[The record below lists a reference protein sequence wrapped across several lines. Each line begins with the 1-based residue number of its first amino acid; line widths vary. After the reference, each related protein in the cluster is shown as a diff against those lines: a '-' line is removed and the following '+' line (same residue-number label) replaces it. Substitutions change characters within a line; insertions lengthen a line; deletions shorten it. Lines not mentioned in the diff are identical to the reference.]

1 MSEEMCVPET
11 GDVDRIDPAGIPEF
25 TGNLAMLAADCMGFD
40 AAGSRIRTIGSDV
53 HDEFQGLSS
62 FYTAPE
68 AEQLFATTAPARD
81 RAADFADDLTTVR
94 SALWDYHQEITPLVG
109 RLRRLKHEAEEFV
122 ASIRDDDD
130 WKQDTARTDRNNQ
143 LRDDVAATVA
153 RFWAAERSCANRIN
167 ALWGGPQWTTDDG
180 SGGTRMYGVS
190 EADLTAM
197 EEAPWGRAVEREYPA
212 WRIDQHI
219 KSFVWDGIIVDGIWG
234 GLVGLSSLVGLQGWD
249 AMKASWNGLAQLVV
263 GLSITINPLGHYA
276 VDLMPDG
283 TVKNWL
289 TDAQDLTIETAKG
302 LIAWDTWSEDPAR
315 AAGLTTFNVLTTV
328 ATFGAGA
335 GVRAAASGAST
346 ATRIA
351 ATTARIGTAI
361 DVPGHIV
368 TGLTQLNRLS
378 QITDDLARLT
388 AAKGF
393 DLPDGTTQLP
403 NGTVVH
409 PGRPYEIDPPHQ
421 ATRKPDGTLLLPDGR
436 TLHPDGRLTSPT
448 GDTLQTPDQIPAELS
463 ARDRTI
469 LDNTT
474 HDPVAVG
481 APQKPDLNA
490 QAGRDGSS
498 ASATAQANPYENGGM
513 SRDLRGEHGHSGEDY
528 SGHSTERP
536 AADQH
541 HGGGGDTGGDANGHG
556 HSYGGGGGGPDGR
569 SPSDPSGG
577 SSEGPGQPMV
587 RGGDEEQRV
596 REAIKGIPGKQRPKP
611 NVLKRVLERLGTEPD
626 GQRLAEIIGSGAF
639 NQSDE
644 YGQVVSA
651 LGANKTAMFQP
662 SADQLIFADD
672 LVKSGV
678 PPHAIDFE
686 QKFPVGADMDVR
698 IVDET
703 GDVYAYQMKH
713 LNNPLDPVSEITRG
727 KYLLQLAKSEADHQ
741 ILLVDG
747 GRGTLAEWTA
757 NGSYDALMDIH
768 RGDRGPKG
776 QGITF
781 VIRLEDGNLVI
792 PPGSK
797 LDPKDML

>member
-40 AAGSRIRTIGSDV
+40 AAATRVRTIGSDV

-81 RAADFADDLTTVR
+81 RAADFADDLATVR

-130 WKQDTARTDRNNQ
+130 WKKSESKVDRNNE
-143 LRDDVAATVA
+143 LLTEVSTTVA
-153 RFWAAERSCANRIN
+153 RFWAAERACANRIN

-190 EADLTAM
+190 E
-197 EEAPWGRAVEREYPA
+197 EEMAQAGETPWGRAVEREYH
-212 WRIDQHI
+212 WYRFDQHI

-234 GLVGLSSLVGLQGWD
+234 SLVGLSSLVGLQGWD

-302 LIAWDTWSEDPAR
+302 LVAWDTWSEDPAR
-315 AAGLTTFNVLTTV
+315 AAGLTTFNILTTV

-335 GVRAAASGAST
+335 GVRAAASGAGT
-346 ATRIA
+346 ASRIA

-361 DVPGHIV
+361 DIPGHIV

-490 QAGRDGSS
+490 QANATPQQPPTHHADTGSPQS
-498 ASATAQANPYENGGM
+498 PGESRTGGTGPGN
-513 SRDLRGEHGHSGEDY
+513 D
-528 SGHSTERP
+528 P
-536 AADQH
+536 AEGPPGNH
-541 HGGGGDTGGDANGHG
+541 TPESHGGT
-556 HSYGGGGGGPDGR
+556 
-569 SPSDPSGG
+569 GG
-577 SSEGPGQPMV
+577 SSYDGGGHDSGSSSPSGSPGEPPD
-587 RGGDEEQRV
+587 RLAAATNRNIDLDNF
-596 REAIKGIPGKQRPKP
+596 GIPPVWREGSETLYR
-611 NVLKRVLERLGTEPD
+611 NDNRSPD
-626 GQRLAEIIGSGAF
+626 
-639 NQSDE
+639 
-644 YGQVVSA
+644 V
-651 LGANKTAMFQP
+651 
-662 SADQLIFADD
+662 IFED
-672 LVKSGV
+672 G
-678 PPHAIDFE
+678 FE
-686 QKFPVGADMDVR
+686 
-698 IVDET
+698 
-703 GDVYAYQMKH
+703 
-713 LNNPLDPVSEITRG
+713 PLDPTNTDLKKYVEDSEPSAFVSTSYREDIGDEFGG
-727 KYLLQLAKSEADHQ
+727 KFTYVVDVPGGIDINRTIGDHPLSYEEEVAFPGGIRSEYIKGAH
-741 ILLVDG
+741 
-747 GRGTLAEWTA
+747 
-757 NGSYDALMDIH
+757 SYNYATGEL
-768 RGDRGPKG
+768 GE
-776 QGITF
+776 F
-781 VIRLEDGNLVI
+781 I
-792 PPGSK
+792 PNPNYI
-797 LDPKDML
+797 PEARRVE